1 MKKRILT
8 VAVAALAL
16 AACSKNE
23 TVEVADSNLIG
34 FNAFVGNATR
44 AGLPVDQ
51 QFGSSR
57 NISQFFVFGN
67 TATETVFDE
76 VRVYNQ
82 NNQWVYDELKQWQSE
97 QTYKF
102 VAYSVTD
109 ENGLPAEHGTASFD
123 YESHTLSIDDYDSN
137 DNYQRDLVVA
147 ASTEDLNPNNVQ
159 VPFTF
164 KHALAMIK
172 FTLGSSLGDKNPVEI
187 KNFKVEGMHTTG
199 DVTVTV
205 GGATGAEATIVWTNQ
220 AAEDPAV
227 PFTDND
233 WTNVTTTT
241 PVASDEFVVIPQEL
255 SGNITVTFTVSVEGL
270 SDKTLTATIA
280 NPTWEAGKR
289 YNYTATITGLD
300 LDVIEFAAP
309 TVTDWADYTDVEED
323 ID

>member
-16 AACSKNE
+16 SACSKNE

-82 NNQWVYDELKQWQSE
+82 NNQWVYDELKQWQNG

-109 ENGLPAEHGTASFD
+109 KNGLPAERGTASFNYAD
-123 YESHTLSIDDYDSN
+123 HVLSIDNYESN

-147 ASTEDLNPNNVQ
+147 ASTEDLKSANVQ
-159 VPFTF
+159 VPFIF

-172 FTLGSSLGDKNPVEI
+172 FTLGSSLGDKNPI
-187 KNFKVEGMHTTG
+187 TITDFKVEGMHTTG

-205 GGATGAEATIVWTNQ
+205 GATGEEATIAWTNQ
-220 AAEDPAV
+220 AVEDPAV
-227 PFTDND
+227 PFTDD
-233 WTNVTTTT
+233 TWTQVTTTI
-241 PVASDEFVVIPQEL
+241 PVASDEFVVIPQNL
-255 SGNITVTFTVSVEGL
+255 SGNITVTFTASVVGL
-270 SDKTLTATIA
+270 GEKTLTATIA
-280 NPTWEAGKR
+280 NPIWEVGKR
-289 YNYTATITGLD
+289 YNYSATITGLD

-309 TVTDWADYTDVEED
+309 VVEDWGIYTDMTED